1 MKTKWIQ
8 IKKKSIIKEPKM
20 NRVNMQTPQLESWD
34 QNNFI
39 KSKSEKVIKFNFQ
52 SNSIWKDEIKKSIK
66 KREKKKTRVN
76 SG

>member
-1 MKTKWIQ
+1 
-8 IKKKSIIKEPKM
+8 M

-39 KSKSEKVIKFNFQ
+39 KSKSEKVIKFNLQ

-66 KREKKKTRVN
+66 KREKKKTKVN

>member
-1 MKTKWIQ
+1 
-8 IKKKSIIKEPKM
+8 
-20 NRVNMQTPQLESWD
+20 MQTPQLESWD